1 MKVLTA
7 AVLLLVITLR
17 AAAQGGSA
25 DAGRDEFYR
34 FSHELFERAAPPE
47 VRLLYQFPARD
58 EWDFHVGRL
67 ERALSGGS
75 LPELAALATEA
86 RPALATLRMVPGAEE
101 IADWL
106 EQRVDAMEAAAQA
119 VTPPAPSDPKAP
131 RNITVQPVPH
141 YNLWLGRVRGRP
153 LPVLAP
159 RLMPRLQAVFRA
171 EGIPPELTWIAEAES
186 SLNPSARSPAGAR
199 GLFQFMPATARSL
212 GLSTFPPDQ
221 RTDPERSARAAAA
234 YLRTL
239 HGRFRNWAL
248 VLAAYNA
255 GEGRVGRTLQ
265 ERRADTFTAI
275 ADFLP
280 AETRMYVPK
289 VCALI
294 ATRAG
299 VTLDRIPPPR

>member
-1 MKVLTA
+1 MKALTA
-7 AVLLLVITLR
+7 TLLALVLVTRLVAQAP
-17 AAAQGGSA
+17 AAHSE
-25 DAGRDEFYR
+25 RDEFYR
-34 FSHELFERAAPPE
+34 FARDLFARAAPPE
-47 VRLLYQFPARD
+47 MRLLYEFPARG

-67 ERALSGGS
+67 ERALAGGS

-86 RPALATLRMVPGAEE
+86 RPALSTLRLVPGADE

-119 VTPPAPSDPKAP
+119 VVPPGPVAPKGP
-131 RNITVQPVPH
+131 RIPAVQPVPH
-141 YNLWLGRVRGRP
+141 YNLWMGRVRGRP
-153 LPVLAP
+153 LPDRASQ
-159 RLMPRLQAVFRA
+159 LMPRLQAVFRA
-171 EGIPPELTWIAEAES
+171 EGIPPELAWIAEAES
-186 SLNPSARSPAGAR
+186 SFNPSARSPAGAR
-199 GLFQFMPATARSL
+199 GLFQLMPATARSL
-212 GLSTFPPDQ
+212 GLNTFLPDQ
-221 RTDPERSARAAAA
+221 RTDPERSARAAAS

>member
-1 MKVLTA
+1 MKPLIT
-7 AVLLLVITLR
+7 AVLALVLATR
-17 AAAQGGSA
+17 VAAQAPAANSE
-25 DAGRDEFYR
+25 RDEFYR
-34 FSHELFERAAPPE
+34 FARDLFERAAPPE
-47 VRLLYQFPARD
+47 VRLLYEFPARE

-67 ERALSGGS
+67 ERALAGGS

-86 RPALATLRMVPGAEE
+86 RPALATLRLVPGADEV
-101 IADWL
+101 ADWF
-106 EQRVDAMEAAAQA
+106 EQRVDAMEAAALA
-119 VTPPAPSDPKAP
+119 VVPPAPPAPKGP
-131 RNITVQPVPH
+131 RISAVQPVPH

-153 LPVLAP
+153 IPNRASL
-159 RLMPRLQAVFRA
+159 LMPRLQAVFRA
-171 EGIPPELTWIAEAES
+171 EGIPPELAWIAEAES

-199 GLFQFMPATARSL
+199 GLFQLMPATARSL
-212 GLSTFPPDQ
+212 GLSTFLPDQ
-221 RTDPERSARAAAA
+221 RTDPEQSARAAAA
-234 YLRTL
+234 YLRAL

-265 ERRADTFTAI
+265 DRRADTFTAI
-275 ADFLP
+275 AEFLP

>member
-1 MKVLTA
+1 MKALTTTLLALVLTTCA
-7 AVLLLVITLR
+7 L
-17 AAAQGGSA
+17 AQSPVA
-25 DAGRDEFYR
+25 SSDRDEFYR
-34 FSHELFERAAPPE
+34 FARDLFERAAPPE
-47 VRLLYQFPARD
+47 VRLLYEFPARD
-58 EWDFHVGRL
+58 EWDFHVSRL
-67 ERALSGGS
+67 ERALTGGS

-86 RPALATLRMVPGAEE
+86 RPALATLRLVPGADEV
-101 IADWL
+101 ADWL

-119 VTPPAPSDPKAP
+119 VTPPTPLTPKGPTIPA
-131 RNITVQPVPH
+131 VQPVPH

-153 LPVLAP
+153 LPDRASH
-159 RLMPRLQAVFRA
+159 LMPRLQAVFRA
-171 EGIPPELTWIAEAES
+171 EGIPAELAWIAEAES
-186 SLNPSARSPAGAR
+186 SFNPAARSPVGAR
-199 GLFQFMPATARSL
+199 GLFQLMPATARSL
-212 GLSTFPPDQ
+212 GLSTFLPDQ
-221 RTDPERSARAAAA
+221 RTDPERSARAAAV
-234 YLRTL
+234 YLRNL

-265 ERRADTFTAI
+265 DRRADTFTAI